1 MEPVSDVASSSPTSR
16 ETVIVALGQG
26 SIMVFG
32 GVLALLIAQVFGKST
47 ETDAFFAAY
56 GVYAVGLTFI
66 QSFRL
71 TAVPRLV
78 AGGDEAI
85 VRMLGAV
92 AIMTLALA
100 VPMVLLATPL
110 GGIVVENDPTGVAP
124 DALRVLW
131 IALVGQLVAAML
143 ATVLVVRGSYTPV
156 GVATLIV
163 GFVSVGTFFATEGG
177 LGILAAPVGLAVA
190 GAWLAA
196 VLGAMLM
203 RTGWRPRA
211 PRRADVREMWAEA
224 RHLTYASA
232 FFFSASLVYV
242 ICVTFAARQG
252 AGEATLFA
260 YAYVLGAMLI
270 GVTANVA
277 AMVRSPGLV
286 ASSERTAEMAAAGLQ
301 AFRFTL
307 VLTGPVLAMT
317 LLVGKPVIGF
327 ALGGSYEGDSA
338 EALLATLACL
348 IGWIFAYAGG
358 LFAVVELLARGE
370 RGRLAAL
377 AAGQVAA
384 IAAAAAIGAELAGI
398 QGIAAGLSLVTLAAT
413 AVLLRWAF
421 GGGRQL
427 LGARMARAA
436 ARELAVVALAF
447 APAALLVV
455 LADGSTLA
463 TLAAALLAA
472 PLVAA
477 ATYAAWPS
485 ESRAL
490 LRVLPARGPAA

>member
-1 MEPVSDVASSSPTSR
+1 MEPVSEVTSSSPTDR

-56 GVYAVGLTFI
+56 GIYAVGLTFI

-110 GGIVVENDPTGVAP
+110 GGIVVEHDPTGVAP
-124 DALRVLW
+124 EALRVLW

-156 GVATLIV
+156 GVATLLV
-163 GFVSVGTFFATEGG
+163 GFVSVGTFFATEGA
-177 LGILAAPVGLAVA
+177 LGIVAAPVGLAVA
-190 GAWLAA
+190 GVWLAA
-196 VLGAMLM
+196 VLGAMLL

-211 PRRADVREMWAEA
+211 PRRADLREMWAEA
-224 RHLTYASA
+224 VHLTYASA
-232 FFFSASLVYV
+232 YFFSASLVYV

-286 ASSERTAEMAAAGLQ
+286 ASSERTAEIAATGLQ
-301 AFRFTL
+301 SFRFTL

-327 ALGGSYEGDSA
+327 VLGESYEGASA

-348 IGWIFAYAGG
+348 VGWIFAYAGG

-377 AAGQVAA
+377 AVGQVAA
-384 IAAAAAIGAELAGI
+384 ISAAAAIGAELAGI
-398 QGIAAGLSLVTLAAT
+398 QGVAAALSLVTLAAT

-421 GGGRQL
+421 GGRQL
-427 LGARMARAA
+427 LGGRMARAA
-436 ARELAVVALAF
+436 GRELAVVVPAF
-447 APAALLVV
+447 APAALLIG
-455 LADGSTLA
+455 LAGGSAAVTLA
-463 TLAAALLAA
+463 GALLAA
-472 PLVAA
+472 LLVAA
-477 ATYAAWPS
+477 TTYAAWPA